1 MEQSLTLMD
10 IMDGPPEDL
19 KKGQKYYEHSQVFE
33 ELVETTEK
41 EYAVRLRP
49 SGLHRQSSVSPVRA
63 LNGSDVAKSA
73 KAVRRHSSFESRQTP
88 KAYDEHKA
96 MKEYL
101 GKPKRTTHKFEVI
114 QQMLDFNLSASMSSL
129 NDLSMM
135 NKSLGLHYSCPVLS
149 YMNEDEED
157 SVELTYIKKRQS
169 RRSSLC
175 SLTEDEAE
183 SWESL
188 NDVASNSFD

>member
-1 MEQSLTLMD
+1 
-10 IMDGPPEDL
+10 
-19 KKGQKYYEHSQVFE
+19 
-33 ELVETTEK
+33 
-41 EYAVRLRP
+41 
-49 SGLHRQSSVSPVRA
+49 
-63 LNGSDVAKSA
+63 
-73 KAVRRHSSFESRQTP
+73 
-88 KAYDEHKA
+88 
-96 MKEYL
+96 MKQYL

-114 QQMLDFNLSASMSSL
+114 QQMLDFNLSANMTSI
-129 NDLSMM
+129 NDFSMM

-188 NDVASNSFD
+188 NDVAIDGSIEGSADYHISIKLMDEEDDKPRAKRQRSRTCLILSHQLEDGQHPQKIFRSLMSQCV